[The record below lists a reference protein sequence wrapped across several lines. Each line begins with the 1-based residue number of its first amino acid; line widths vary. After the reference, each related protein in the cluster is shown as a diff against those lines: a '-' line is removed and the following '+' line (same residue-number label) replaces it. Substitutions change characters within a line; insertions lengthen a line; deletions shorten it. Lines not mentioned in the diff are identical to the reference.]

1 MTPNQFNTITGSDWR
16 VSLIAARSRRT
27 LNQIKFRNQ
36 IEAMKLALPSKS
48 SGYKKVSDKKLAVHA
63 DKKSHALALLRDGYS
78 AGWVAR
84 ALDTVELVVIY
95 WREEAG
101 IAPCK
106 PGTSRPTPAVG
117 EVLALP
123 NVQAQR

>member
-36 IEAMKLALPSKS
+36 ITEAMKLALPSKS
-48 SGYKKVSDKKLAVHA
+48 SGYKKVSVKKLAAHA
-63 DKKSHALALLRDGYS
+63 DKQAPALALLCDGYS

-84 ALDTVELVVIY
+84 ALDTAELVVMH
-95 WREEAG
+95 WRDEAG
-101 IAPCK
+101 IPPCK
-106 PGTSRPTPAVG
+106 PGYGRPMSAVG
-117 EVLALP
+117 EVLA
-123 NVQAQR
+123 